1 MNTQSYLTSPMF
13 SNKEVN
19 LLHALR
25 SRCNFSS
32 KYKDNLSCPVCLVES
47 ESDDQQHILNCNIL
61 KKKLRTKITA
71 NNRVAYSDIFGDVIK
86 QKEVTFLFMQ
96 LLTIREEL
104 LDKNLC
110 CKTAPSNSDAFELLE
125 ISDNLQPCTVRW
137 SSGIQK

>member
-61 KKKLRTKITA
+61 NKKLRTKITA
-71 NNRVAYSDIFGDVIK
+71 NNRVAYSDIFGDVMK

-110 CKTAPSNSDAFELLE
+110 CKTAQSWRSVIIYNHVLFAGLLGYK
-125 ISDNLQPCTVRW
+125 N
-137 SSGIQK
+137 K

>member
-1 MNTQSYLTSPMF
+1 MAGWMAGWLDGRT
-13 SNKEVN
+13 EVTIM
-19 LLHALR
+19 
-25 SRCNFSS
+25 
-32 KYKDNLSCPVCLVES
+32 LSQLS
-47 ESDDQQHILNCNIL
+47 TKL
-61 KKKLRTKITA
+61 KLKLKLSLATA
-71 NNRVAYSDIFGDVIK
+71 NNRVAYSDIFGDVMK

>member
-32 KYKDNLSCPVCLVES
+32 KYKDNLSCPVCLVKS

-61 KKKLRTKITA
+61 KKNLRTKITA
-71 NNRVAYSDIFGDVIK
+71 NNRVAYSDIFGDVMK

-104 LDKNLC
+104 LDKKEFYQGSIGAIRRSLATSC
-110 CKTAPSNSDAFELLE
+110 D
-125 ISDNLQPCTVRW
+125 V
-137 SSGIQK
+137 